1 MTQNKRTIDTPA
13 LMEWL
18 GEDRGDNLAIKHG
31 LRIYTVD
38 KFGTLISQRYK
49 RAQARPL
56 HTQTITSNIEGL
68 SDMQA
73 GNTYTI
79 SQSEVVVGKLVES
92 NLFGYRFLCVDPKGQ
107 VSFVDMDYVDAV
119 DHFRR
124 GNIKQ
129 VQLGR

>member
-1 MTQNKRTIDTPA
+1 MTQNKQTKDTPA

-18 GEDRGDNLAIKHG
+18 GEERGDNLAIKHG
-31 LRIYTVD
+31 LWIYTVD

-56 HTQTITSNIEGL
+56 ATQTIARDIEGL

-79 SQSEVVVGKLVES
+79 SQSEVVIGKLVES
-92 NLFGYRFLCVDPKGQ
+92 NLFGYRFLCVDSKGQ
-107 VSFVDMDYVDAV
+107 VSFVDLDYVDAV
-119 DHFRR
+119 NHFQR

-129 VQLGR
+129 VQQSR

>member
-1 MTQNKRTIDTPA
+1 MTQGKQSKDTPA

-18 GEDRGDNLAIKHG
+18 GEERGDNLAIKHG

-56 HTQTITSNIEGL
+56 TDQTIVKDIEGL
-68 SDMQA
+68 SDMQV

-79 SQSEVVVGKLVES
+79 SQSEVVVGKLIES
-92 NLFGYRFLCVDPKGQ
+92 NLFGYRFVCVDSKGQ
-107 VSFVDMDYVDAV
+107 ISFVDLDYDDAIN
-119 DHFRR
+119 HFQQN
-124 GNIKQ
+124 NIKQ
-129 VQLGR
+129 VQQSR